1 MGARRLRN
9 TRGWKSSK
17 RCTARGPRA
26 GYAGST
32 MKPST
37 ERSYAQRIARVVEA
51 IVADPGA
58 PHTVESLAAVAHL
71 SPYHFHRIYRALT
84 GESIAAT
91 VQRVRLARAAHRLTG
106 ASEPVSAVALE
117 VGYDSPQAFA
127 RAFRGFAGVSPSAF
141 HARQQSLSSARSGTS
156 VPHVELIELPPIE
169 VVCLRHDG
177 PVATIGQTFRTLMRM
192 LHTGQALPGTPERIG
207 ICCGDPEVR
216 DTFRYY
222 AAAAVPPARGLP
234 SGSLEPARI
243 EGGLYAR
250 HRLVGPYALIAP
262 TFEALFGGWLPHSSY
277 EPDDRPALERY
288 RSPPSPPQQRDCVT
302 DLLIPIR
309 KD

>member
-1 MGARRLRN
+1 
-9 TRGWKSSK
+9 
-17 RCTARGPRA
+17 
-26 GYAGST
+26 

-37 ERSYAQRIARVVEA
+37 AHSYGQRIARVVEA
-51 IVADPGA
+51 ILANPGA

-84 GESIAAT
+84 GESVAAT

-106 ASEPVSAVALE
+106 AGEPVSAVALD

-141 HARQQSLSSARSGTS
+141 HARQQSLSSAQTGTG
-156 VPHVELIELPPIE
+156 VPHVELIELAPIG

-177 PVATIGQTFRTLMRM
+177 PVATIGQTFRTLMRT
-192 LHTGQALPGTPERIG
+192 LPAGPTLPGTPDRIG
-207 ICCGDPEVR
+207 ICRGDPELR
-216 DTFRYY
+216 DTFRYD
-222 AAAAVPPARGLP
+222 AAAVPPAHGLP
-234 SGSLEPARI
+234 PDSLERARI
-243 EGGLYAR
+243 EGGLYAC

-262 TFEALFGGWLPHSSY
+262 TFEALFGNWLPHSGY
-277 EPDDRPALERY
+277 APDDRPALEFY
-288 RSPPSPPQQRDCVT
+288 RSPPSPTQRRDCVT
-302 DLLIPIR
+302 DLLIPLR